1 MNIFEQKE
9 VLKTFEI
16 LVDTREQDTEK
27 SRKRYEEFGVPYT
40 KKLCLMG
47 IIHTI

>member
-1 MNIFEQKE
+1 MNCHSKMNIFEQKE

-27 SRKRYEEFGVPYT
+27 KAEKV
-40 KKLCLMG
+40 
-47 IIHTI
+47 